1 MKIFNKVSIT
11 TAFVASLALG
21 FTGPSVAFATVAVA
35 PNLGTAASFSVFGG
49 SAMTADGSGATVSG
63 DLGVNP
69 GLSASGPWTVGG
81 SSYFGTGGLSG
92 TAKTDATAAWTS
104 MNPTNQ
110 PLGTTWDPASPPD
123 MTPAPGLYIRSG
135 DATINTTLTLNG
147 SPTDVWI
154 FQINNDLTFTN
165 AATVVLGAGV
175 NACNV
180 YWQIDRD
187 ATIQGSPGTQFV
199 GTLIANSNVSL
210 LTGATVVLGAGV
222 NACNVY
228 WQIDRDAT
236 IQGSPG
242 TQFVGT
248 LIANSNVSL
257 LTGATVVGRMMALTG
272 TLSTGGVTNI
282 SGCATGAVVPVS
294 SKQPATITVV
304 KHVVNDGGGTKKI
317 SDFPLFVNGA
327 SVLSGV
333 TNTFPAPAL
342 AYKVTETV
350 DLTKYTRTFSGDCDL
365 QGGVSLNPGDNKFC
379 IITNNDIAAP
389 IVPLVPPLMDVIK
402 VASPLSLPGGP
413 GLVTYTYTLRN
424 IGIVPVENITMV
436 GDTCSPIVL
445 VSGDTNNDS
454 KLDLNETWVHTCS
467 SVISETHTNI
477 VTATGWANGISAVDI
492 ARATVVVG
500 LPVVPPLI
508 HVTKVPSPLALRAG
522 GGIVAYTKTVTNPGT
537 VALSNV
543 RLTDDKCNAV
553 RFVYGDTNGDS
564 KLDPTETWV
573 YTCSMMMTE
582 TTTNT
587 VIAEGD
593 ANGLTARDIALATV
607 VVAATPMLPN
617 TGYAGTDNGLALPLF
632 AVGMFMFVS
641 VMVLRKRIA

>member
-165 AATVVLGAGV
+165 A
-175 NACNV
+175 
-180 YWQIDRD
+180 
-187 ATIQGSPGTQFV
+187 
-199 GTLIANSNVSL
+199 
-210 LTGATVVLGAGV
+210 ATVVLGAGV

>member
-210 LTGATVVLGAGV
+210 LTGATVV
-222 NACNVY
+222 
-228 WQIDRDAT
+228 
-236 IQGSPG
+236 
-242 TQFVGT
+242 
-248 LIANSNVSL
+248 
-257 LTGATVVGRMMALTG
+257 GRMMALTG

-294 SKQPATITVV
+294 SKQTATITVV

-436 GDTCSPIVL
+436 ADTCSPIVL